1 MVAAQEYPAAGVRI
15 ALWHAQSLAGDCRV
29 TFELVQPGIKTRLIT
44 GAPGSGKTAFI
55 LQLLEQKPAKER
67 WAILTNKLGKT
78 GGNDDLLLSFPDSS
92 VFTRRIEGGCLCCTF
107 RLQMQGELNRLLAA
121 SNPHQ
126 LLIELPAVADL
137 TQVIQLLSQPWYQRL
152 LQIRE
157 ITSMVDGNASTFEN
171 FRSANAV
178 TKI

>member
-1 MVAAQEYPAAGVRI
+1 
-15 ALWHAQSLAGDCRV
+15 
-29 TFELVQPGIKTRLIT
+29 
-44 GAPGSGKTAFI
+44 
-55 LQLLEQKPAKER
+55 
-67 WAILTNKLGKT
+67 
-78 GGNDDLLLSFPDSS
+78 
-92 VFTRRIEGGCLCCTF
+92 
-107 RLQMQGELNRLLAA
+107 
-121 SNPHQ
+121 